1 MTTLGNVL
9 NWIAHTSRF
18 LLISDTL
25 PTEVSY
31 MPVYD
36 LLAYLNLTT
45 VWTALQT
52 SSLFSCLTLYL
63 SGYCPISFKDQGS

>member
-9 NWIAHTSRF
+9 NRIAHTSRF
-18 LLISDTL
+18 LLISDGL

-31 MPVYD
+31 MPVYG
-36 LLAYLNLTT
+36 LLAYLTLTT

-52 SSLFSCLTLYL
+52 PSLFSCHTPYL